1 MKVHEDLMKAISW
14 IPYVIAFS
22 LLLLIFHS
30 EALNGYT
37 DKSFLISL
45 IAFVM
50 LMVFALKFEDVS
62 LFKIL
67 ELKKRVKEEKAT
79 REKVEEKNYDLT
91 KHLVSLSLSLKQS
104 QSNITLNTPIDGAT
118 LQNLLSVTRADE
130 QEIEK
135 KKAEEEPPTT
145 VRAEATD
152 YRTRI
157 EARKLSEERIINETL
172 SNKMFAQKE
181 VKFTS
186 AMDFIDPIIT
196 NRNIIFDGFYVENGC
211 EVFVEIMPNR
221 FMPFSYS
228 DRLYM
233 QLNHIYLYN
242 KAANKN
248 ATLQL
253 ILYDFP
259 EAPPTDS
266 PTRRTAFEMV
276 NRYFEPALKSGL
288 LRVQQYTVDNGQ
300 T

>member
-1 MKVHEDLMKAISW
+1 MKVNEDLIKAISW
-14 IPYVIAFS
+14 IPYVIAFG

-30 EALNGYT
+30 EALHGYA

-50 LMVFALKFEDVS
+50 LMVFAIKFEDVS

-67 ELKKRVKEEKAT
+67 ELKKRIKEEKAT

-118 LQNLLSVTRADE
+118 LQSLLGVTRADE
-130 QEIEK
+130 QDIEK
-135 KKAEEEPPTT
+135 KKAEEEPPAT
-145 VRAEATD
+145 VRTEAVD
-152 YRTRI
+152 YRSRI
-157 EARKLSEERIINETL
+157 EERKQLEERIVNEKL
-172 SNKMFAQKE
+172 SGKMFAQKE

-186 AMDFIDPIIT
+186 AMNFIDPIT
-196 NRNIIFDGFYVENGC
+196 SNRNIIFDGFYVENGV
-211 EVFVEIMPNR
+211 EVFVEVMPNR
-221 FMPFSYS
+221 SLSFSLA

-242 KAANKN
+242 KAASKN
-248 ATLQL
+248 AYLEVTIYEQ
-253 ILYDFP
+253 P
-259 EAPPTDS
+259 EAITNES
-266 PTRRTAFEMV
+266 PTRRNTLDML

-288 LRVQQYTVDNGQ
+288 LKLHQYTENRQ